1 MKTKKII
8 CLLAVVLLV
17 GVFALGLVAC
27 GDSNDDPDAGTGEG
41 KSYTL
46 SVWGAK
52 EDQALLKELCTAYAK
67 ANPQNKYTFLYGV
80 QGENDVADKVN
91 NDPTT
96 GPDVFSFAS
105 DQINKLYRTGALQ
118 ALPSGMTE
126 TARANNSAGSVDAAT
141 ITVNGEDKMY
151 AFPSTGDNCY
161 FLYYDKSVLTEED
174 VKSMDTILAKA
185 ATAGKK
191 MHFKLNDDGW
201 YLSSFFFANPS
212 LKYEVTYGDNLS
224 EAQVSLNYNNAD
236 GLKVMRALYNY
247 VSNSALTV
255 TTDDSKIVAG
265 FTEGTA
271 CAAVSGVWNAALI
284 KEQLGENFGVA
295 ILPKA
300 TIGGEEVQL
309 VSYMGYKLMGVNA
322 YSKNVAESLKLA
334 QWLTNEQAQTRRYE
348 VRGFGPT
355 NNNVANLDAV
365 KNDEILSVVLEQSK
379 YARTQKNVPSQ
390 YWTPMGSLITT
401 FVTGECEN
409 TDAYFQSLL
418 DSVVGQIAKNAK

>member
-1 MKTKKII
+1 MKIKKIV

-17 GVFALGLVAC
+17 GVFAFGLVAC
-27 GDSNDDPDAGTGEG
+27 GDDGGNDNSGEG

-52 EDQALLKELCTAYAK
+52 EDQALLKELCKAYAE

-118 ALPSGMTE
+118 ALPTSM
-126 TARANNSAGSVDAAT
+126 ADNVKANNSAGSVDAAT

-161 FLYYDKSVLTEED
+161 FLYYDSSILTSED

-185 ATAGKK
+185 SAAGKQ
-191 MHFKLNDDGW
+191 MHFRLNEDGW
-201 YLSSFFFANPS
+201 YLSSFFFANPD
-212 LKYEVTYGDNLS
+212 LKYSVTYGDNLS
-224 EAQVSLNYNNAD
+224 ESKVEINYNNAD
-236 GLKVMRALYNY
+236 GLKVMRALYSYATND
-247 VSNSALTV
+247 ALSV

-265 FTEGTA
+265 FTDGTV
-271 CAAVSGVWNAALI
+271 CAAVSGVWNASLI
-284 KEQLGENFGVA
+284 KEQLGDNFAVA

-300 TIGGEEVQL
+300 TIDGEQVQL

-322 YSKNVAESLKLA
+322 YSQNRTEALKLA
-334 QWLTNEQAQTRRYE
+334 QWLTNEKSQTRRYE

-355 NNNVANLDAV
+355 NNNVANLNAV

-379 YARTQKNVPSQ
+379 YARTQKNVPSM
-390 YWTPMGSLITT
+390 YWTPMSSLITS
-401 FVTGECEN
+401 FVTSTETLG
-409 TDAYFQSLL
+409 DADFQALL
-418 DSVVGQIAKNAK
+418 DSLVKNITANNN